1 MTLNFC
7 RGNLPRN
14 LPERRLHYVYMQK
27 IAYKMTLQFLLK
39 FRPEFIPKKKYLQA
53 IQERIATGR
62 NHVIVDKFKYIQTIN
77 EVLLIHAHNKIQ
89 KENKIMRFSNAT
101 ITINEID
108 NSNKKVS
115 MGKCTVNGMEFNFRA
130 FGDAIKSLKKI
141 DESDDIT
148 ANAHVQVSEYEGK
161 YYINLIIDSVEK

>member
-1 MTLNFC
+1 MTLNF
-7 RGNLPRN
+7 
-14 LPERRLHYVYMQK
+14 
-27 IAYKMTLQFLLK
+27 LLK
-39 FRPEFIPKKKYLQA
+39 SRPEFIPKRKYLQA
-53 IQERIATGR
+53 IQDRIATGR
-62 NHVIVDKFKYIQTIN
+62 NNMIVDKFKYVQTIN
-77 EVLLIHAHNKIQ
+77 EILLIQAHNKTQ

-130 FGDAIKSLKKI
+130 FGDVIKTLKKVDDG
-141 DESDDIT
+141 DEIT
-148 ANAHVQVSEYEGK
+148 ADAHVQVSEYKGN